1 MKLKL
6 GSSDLLRVGAGA
18 AVMLVLALLAL
29 NHQSQRSPARQI
41 EFKARRLDLVERM
54 RYSLAAASEAEK
66 SAVLAMS
73 EPDSQKFAEESRT
86 ASAEVER
93 LGKSLDGLL
102 NANAGRREKQLL
114 ASFFGCFT
122 NLQRID
128 RDLQALA
135 VKNTN
140 VRAFALAFGPA
151 AQAAQAADSALSHFL
166 AKHATL
172 PQKVLLLAAS
182 AQTAILRFE
191 TRLAPHIA
199 EHSDPKMDEMEA
211 LMAKDD
217 IQIRAGL
224 DGLAA
229 QTGLRADS
237 DLATARASYARFSEL
252 RTQIIA
258 LSRENTNVRSLAL
271 SLNQKRKTMLLCQ
284 DALYVLQQ
292 EIAGE
297 PAPVTPSNP
306 RKLRAEP
313 H

>member
-1 MKLKL
+1 
-6 GSSDLLRVGAGA
+6 
-18 AVMLVLALLAL
+18 
-29 NHQSQRSPARQI
+29 
-41 EFKARRLDLVERM
+41 
-54 RYSLAAASEAEK
+54 
-66 SAVLAMS
+66 MS